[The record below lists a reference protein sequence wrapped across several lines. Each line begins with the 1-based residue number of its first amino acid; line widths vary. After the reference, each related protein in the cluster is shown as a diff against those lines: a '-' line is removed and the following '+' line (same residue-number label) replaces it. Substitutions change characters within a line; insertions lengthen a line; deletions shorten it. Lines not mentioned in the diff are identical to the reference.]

1 MADEPEP
8 TLERRV
14 RDTLDSVLSPNVR
27 EALLSDALA
36 AGGEPCLPSDPERMR
51 QFVLG
56 PLREV
61 LVRALGVQ
69 LGDSVAC
76 ELDRMVDTVERAQSS
91 RRPHSSQRRSA
102 TPPRRR
108 NSPPPRTAWP
118 SSVPRGASATLRS
131 AAPTPPAAPPVR
143 SQRAARGNTP
153 PTIRPGR
160 DTKTPQAVPPPRPSI
175 QSASSFDTDPG
186 SSPLARGAAEPDSSR
201 SIDPP
206 TASDAFDTGYKSPRL
221 PHIPTLRAGKPPQ
234 SSQVPRP
241 PSSAELPRGT
251 AATLG
256 VRGASPS
263 SSPSRRLPTVLVAT
277 QDATLAR
284 KLSQWLDPHVA
295 VARVQNLMSLLQD
308 VTAAGEI
315 RVVIV
320 LDCNQPSIRPIA
332 LAAVADDLPSNAEV
346 VLWGATPDLE
356 REILMIS
363 SRTGEWLACSSETS
377 AKDVAGRC
385 AQLVS

>member
-1 MADEPEP
+1 VP
-8 TLERRV
+8 
-14 RDTLDSVLSPNVR
+14 
-27 EALLSDALA
+27 
-36 AGGEPCLPSDPERMR
+36 GDPERLR
-51 QFVLG
+51 QFVAG
-56 PLREV
+56 PLRDV
-61 LVRALGVQ
+61 LMRALGTE

-76 ELDRMVDTVERAQSS
+76 ELDRMVDTVERAMSS
-91 RRPHSSQRRSA
+91 RRPQSSQLNNA

-118 SSVPRGASATLRS
+118 PSVPRDASATMRS
-131 AAPTPPAAPPVR
+131 AAPTPPAPPPVSAHSKR
-143 SQRAARGNTP
+143 VARGNTP
-153 PTIRPGR
+153 ETIRPRR
-160 DTKTPQAVPPPRPSI
+160 DTKTPQAIPPPSPSSP
-175 QSASSFDTDPG
+175 SAKACDIEPG
-186 SSPLARGAAEPDSSR
+186 SSPQSSSR
-201 SIDPP
+201 ADTYAPFDPS
-206 TASDAFDTGYKSPRL
+206 TGSDPSFKSPRT
-221 PHIPTLRAGKPPQ
+221 PHIPTLRAGKPL
-234 SSQVPRP
+234 SSQMPRP

-256 VRGASPS
+256 VRGAAPS
-263 SSPSRRLPTVLVAT
+263 SAPTRRLPRVLVAT
-277 QDATLAR
+277 EDATLAR

-295 VARVQNLMSLLQD
+295 VARAKNLISLLQD
-308 VTAAGEI
+308 VTEAGDS

-332 LAAVADDLPSNAEV
+332 LAALAEDLPSNTEV

-363 SRTGEWLACSSETS
+363 SRTGEWLACSADTS